1 MFLPRQ
7 VQARG
12 GAEAEALPHLQRA
25 NTDFV
30 LQHRAPND
38 HLAEVCPISV
48 PFGAAAH
55 PPLLQDTPGITPGSP
70 PALPQHSGDAR
81 RLCLQHRY
89 QFSGD
94 LRRTPTEVNLPAQ
107 SPAVDLGN
115 KSEQQ
120 AQQRVNAG
128 CSCFCLPSFR
138 LGSCQ
143 EEAVQVEGW
152 WCAWRQRAHVCAPQ
166 QPEQGGSGR
175 QRAAPPGWHRAPSAG
190 TPSSITT
197 APSSHR
203 ICYLGMYRARVG
215 EFPADS
221 PGLNMCFH
229 LPGAG
234 EASPRPHLPQ

>member
-81 RLCLQHRY
+81 RLCLQHHY

-94 LRRTPTEVNLPAQ
+94 LRRTPNEVNLPAQ

-152 WCAWRQRAHVCAPQ
+152 WCAWRQRARVCAPQ

-197 APSSHR
+197 ASSLLCPPMPLSSR
-203 ICYLGMYRARVG
+203 
-215 EFPADS
+215 
-221 PGLNMCFH
+221 
-229 LPGAG
+229 
-234 EASPRPHLPQ
+234 